1 MWLTQLFVRRPTLV
15 TVFLS
20 LVLLAGTI
28 AGFNLVKQQ
37 LPNYDVP
44 SIQVQLTYSGAS
56 TTEMRDAIVRPLED
70 QIAGAPDLS
79 YIETSIQ
86 PGQASIV
93 AVFSLTSDQNT
104 DLVQVQGRV
113 QNSLHQLPNDLPT
126 PQISIYNPSEA
137 VVVSLSASSS
147 TLSLGDLS
155 SIVTNTIVPAIEQV
169 PGVSFVQE
177 NGAVTA
183 SIQVNVNPRTLQSS
197 GFTLTDVINAVA
209 NNNVRAPGGIVYQ
222 PNRETNLDIRGDITD
237 VPSVA
242 GLLLGNTT
250 TSPAGSSGS
259 SVYPW
264 TASPRLY
271 RIGDVASVKDAY
283 ETQRVYAYTN
293 GKPTVELDVQKAAGA
308 SEVAASDAVLAQL
321 PSLRAQY
328 PEINFAVLSVQSTYT
343 KELLSGVTRTLIEG
357 ILFTA
362 IVMLFF
368 LRSWRNA
375 IVVMIS
381 VPASFL
387 VTLAAMRMAGFT
399 LDTVSLLAMTLMI
412 GILVDD
418 SIVVLENIERHR
430 AEGEAPRVAAVNGLT
445 QIGVATIVITL
456 VIVVVFAPISF
467 LPGSVGLFL
476 REFGLVVT
484 VATLTSLF
492 VSFAVT
498 PSLAGRWALY
508 SRWKPWK
515 IVDRFGRGFENVRQ
529 WYTQRALPWG
539 LEHRSA
545 VVWISFVSLV
555 LALLLIPLGIVG
567 FEYMPPVDR
576 GEIFV
581 TVEYPTGTPLT
592 QTQQAVLRAEHV
604 VDGIADIQSETTMA
618 GAYQGQIS
626 GYINNGAIGQIH
638 LFLRDRRGH
647 STEYWSDYLRSKLGQ
662 LLPGTNVVAVPATD
676 SSGGI
681 AQPIAYVVSSL
692 TADPSQAA
700 ARAYSALAA
709 TPGVVDA
716 TTSLTNEAP
725 QVEVEFERNNA
736 RALDASIGT
745 ASTAV
750 RAAFGGDTA
759 TQFTGP
765 QGLKDVQVI
774 YPQGDLRSLGAIS
787 AIPIRAN
794 NGSIVRVGD
803 IIQLVGAPAPPLIM
817 RIDRRNVV
825 LIGANVAPGA
835 TLSNVERAFERRLRS
850 LDLPKSIVVTPVAGG
865 NQESVHD
872 TATEMAV
879 SLALSILLVYLLMVA
894 LYNGYVTPFII
905 MFTVPV
911 AVVGA
916 LGALAL
922 THQTLNLFSMIG
934 AILLVGLVAKNG
946 ILLVDFANQLRE
958 RGLTKLEAIKESAHA
973 RFRPIVM
980 TTIAMIAGMLPL
992 ALALDPGSQ
1001 AERPLGIVVI
1011 GGLSSSLVLTLLLIP
1026 IMYLRFSPQRYRS
1039 SSLNGEADPHQIEL
1053 PMPLPAAG
1061 ETD

>member
-1 MWLTQLFVRRPTLV
+1 MWFTRLFVRRPTLV
-15 TVFLS
+15 MVFLS
-20 LVLLAGTI
+20 LVLLGGSI
-28 AGFNLVKQQ
+28 AGVNLVKQQ

-44 SIQVQLTYSGAS
+44 SIQVLLTYSGAS

-70 QIAGAPDLS
+70 QIAGAPDLG

-147 TLSLGDLS
+147 TLSLGQLS
-155 SIVTNTIVPAIEQV
+155 AIVTNNVVPAIEQV
-169 PGVSFVQE
+169 PGVSYVQE
-177 NGAVTA
+177 NGDVTA
-183 SIQVNVNPRTLQSS
+183 SIQVNVNPQALQSS

-209 NNNVRAPGGIVYQ
+209 NNNVRAPGGIVYE
-222 PNRETNLDIRGDITD
+222 PDRETNLDIRGDIQD
-237 VPSVA
+237 VPTVA
-242 GLLLGNTT
+242 NLLLGNTT
-250 TSPAGSSGS
+250 TASSSSSS
-259 SVYPW
+259 SVNPW
-264 TASPRLY
+264 SASSRLY
-271 RIGDVASVKDAY
+271 RVGDVANVQDAY
-283 ETQRVYAYTN
+283 ETQRVFAYTS
-293 GKPTVELDVQKAAGA
+293 GHPTVELDVQKAAGA
-308 SEVAASDAVLAQL
+308 SEVTASNAVLAQL

-328 PEINFAVLSVQSTYT
+328 PQINFSVLSVQSTYT

-357 ILFTA
+357 IIFTA

-375 IVVMIS
+375 IVVMIA

-387 VTLAAMRMAGFT
+387 VTLAAMRLAGFT

-418 SIVVLENIERHR
+418 SIVVLENIERHH
-430 AEGEAPRVAAVNGLT
+430 AEGESPQIAAVNGLT

-508 SRWKPWK
+508 SRWKAWP
-515 IVDRFGRGFENVRQ
+515 IIDRFGHGFDRVRG
-529 WYTQRALPWG
+529 WYAQRALPWG
-539 LEHRSA
+539 LERRA
-545 VVWISFVSLV
+545 LVVWVSFISLIV
-555 LALLLIPLGIVG
+555 ALLLIPLGVVG

-576 GEIFV
+576 GEVFV
-581 TVEYPTGTPLT
+581 NIEYPTGTPLT
-592 QTQQAVLRAEHV
+592 QTQAAVVRAEQLI
-604 VDGIADIQSETTMA
+604 DGMPDMQSETTMA

-638 LFLRDRRGH
+638 IFLKDGRKH
-647 STEYWSDYLRSKLGQ
+647 STSYWVTNLRSRIAQ
-662 LLPGTNVVAVPATD
+662 LLPSASIVAVPATD
-676 SSGGI
+676 PSGGI
-681 AQPIAYVVSSL
+681 AQPIGYVVSSL
-692 TADPSQAA
+692 TADPGPAA
-700 ARAYSALAA
+700 AQAFAALQA
-709 TPGVVDA
+709 TPGTIDA
-716 TTSLTNEAP
+716 TTSLTNNAP
-725 QVEVEFERNNA
+725 QVEVEFDRGNA

-765 QGLKDVQVI
+765 NGLKDVQVI
-774 YPQGDLRSLGAIS
+774 YPESDLQSLDAIS

-803 IIQLVGAPAPPLIM
+803 ITHLVWQPAPPLIM
-817 RIDRRNVV
+817 RINRRNVV

-835 TLSNVERAFERRLRS
+835 ILSNVERSYEKRLRA
-850 LDLPKSIVVTPVAGG
+850 LHLPSNITVAPVTGG
-865 NQESVHD
+865 NQQNVHD
-872 TATEMAV
+872 TVTEMGL
-879 SLALSILLVYLLMVA
+879 SLLLSILLVYLLMVA

-922 THQTLNLFSMIG
+922 THQTLNLFSLIG

-946 ILLVDFANQLRE
+946 ILLVDFANQMRE
-958 RGLTKLEAIKESAHA
+958 QGLSKLEAIVESAHA

-1011 GGLSSSLVLTLLLIP
+1011 GGLSSSLILTLLLIP
-1026 IMYLRFSPQRYRS
+1026 IMYLRFAPEHYHIAG
-1039 SSLNGEADPHQIEL
+1039 LNGEVDPHQIEL
-1053 PMPLPAAG
+1053 PMPLPAG
-1061 ETD
+1061 DR

>member
-28 AGFNLVKQQ
+28 GGINLVKQQ

-56 TTEMRDAIVRPLED
+56 TSEMRDAIVRPLED

-137 VVVSLSASSS
+137 VVVSLAASSS

-155 SIVTNTIVPAIEQV
+155 AIVTNTIVPAIEQV
-169 PGVSFVQE
+169 QGVSYVQE

-183 SIQVNVNPRTLQSS
+183 SLQVNVNPRALQSS

-222 PNRETNLDIRGDITD
+222 PHRETNLDIRGDITD
-237 VPSVA
+237 APSVA

-250 TSPAGSSGS
+250 TNSTNSSTS

-264 TASPRLY
+264 TAAPRLF
-271 RIGDVASVKDAY
+271 RIGDVAGVKDAY
-283 ETQRVYAYTN
+283 ETQRVFAFTN
-293 GKPTVELDVQKAAGA
+293 GKPAVELDVQKAAGA
-308 SEVAASDAVLAQL
+308 SEVTASNAVLAEL
-321 PSLRAQY
+321 PSLQAEY
-328 PEINFAVLSVQSTYT
+328 PQIKFSVLNVQATYT
-343 KELLSGVTRTLIEG
+343 KQLLAGVTRTLIYG

-418 SIVVLENIERHR
+418 SIVVLENIERHH
-430 AEGEAPRVAAVNGLT
+430 AEGEEPRVAAVNGLT

-492 VSFAVT
+492 VSFTVT
-498 PSLAGRWALY
+498 PALAGRWALY

-515 IVDRFGRGFENVRQ
+515 IFERFGHGFDNVRQ

-539 LEHRSA
+539 LEHRSV
-545 VVWISFVSLV
+545 VVWVSFASLV

-581 TVEYPTGTPLT
+581 NIGFPTGTPLT
-592 QTQQAVLRAEHV
+592 QTQAAVRRAEAV
-604 VDGIADIQSETTMA
+604 VLGIKDLQSETSMA

-626 GYINNGAIGQIH
+626 GLINNGAIGQIH
-638 LFLRDRRGH
+638 LFLRANRTN
-647 STEYWSDYLRSKLGQ
+647 STVYWADYLRSRIGGLIRGAD
-662 LLPGTNVVAVPATD
+662 VVAVPATD
-676 SSGGI
+676 ASGGI
-681 AQPIAYVVSSL
+681 AQPIAYVVSSP
-692 TADPSQAA
+692 TDDPSQAA
-700 ARAYSALAA
+700 ARAFSALAA
-709 TPGVVDA
+709 TPGVVNA
-716 TTSLTNEAP
+716 TTSLTNDSP
-725 QVEVEFERNNA
+725 QVEVQFERQNA

-750 RAAFGGDTA
+750 RAAFGGYTA

-765 QGLKDVQVI
+765 EGLKDVQVI
-774 YPQGDLRSLGAIS
+774 YPEEDLRTLAAIS

-794 NGSIVRVGD
+794 NGSIIRVGD
-803 IIQLVGAPAPPLIM
+803 IITLVGAPAPPLIM
-817 RIDRRNVV
+817 RIDRRNVI

-835 TLSNVERAFERRLRS
+835 MLSNVERAFERRLRQ
-850 LDLPKSIVVTPVAGG
+850 LNLPSSIVVSPVAGG
-865 NQESVHD
+865 NQQNVHD
-872 TATEMAV
+872 TITYMAV

-958 RGLTKLEAIKESAHA
+958 HGLTKLEAIKESAHA

-980 TTIAMIAGMLPL
+980 TTVAMIAGMLPL

-1011 GGLSSSLVLTLLLIP
+1011 GGLSSSLVLTLVLIP
-1026 IMYLRFSPQRYRS
+1026 IMYLRFAPQRFAPS
-1039 SSLNGEADPHQIEL
+1039 TLNGETDPRQIEL
-1053 PMPLPAAG
+1053 PMPLPAG
-1061 ETD
+1061 ETEA

>member
-1 MWLTQLFVRRPTLV
+1 
-15 TVFLS
+15 
-20 LVLLAGTI
+20 
-28 AGFNLVKQQ
+28 
-37 LPNYDVP
+37 
-44 SIQVQLTYSGAS
+44 
-56 TTEMRDAIVRPLED
+56 
-70 QIAGAPDLS
+70 LS

-147 TLSLGDLS
+147 TLSLGQLS
-155 SIVTNTIVPAIEQV
+155 AIVTNNVVPAIEQV
-169 PGVSFVQE
+169 PGVSYVQE
-177 NGAVTA
+177 NGDVTA
-183 SIQVNVNPRTLQSS
+183 SIQVNVNPMELQSS

-209 NNNVRAPGGIVYQ
+209 NNNVRAPGGIVYE
-222 PNRETNLDIRGDITD
+222 PDRETNLDIRGDIQD
-237 VPSVA
+237 VPTVA
-242 GLLLGNTT
+242 TLLLGNTT
-250 TSPAGSSGS
+250 TAAGSSS
-259 SVYPW
+259 STVNPW
-264 TASPRLY
+264 MATARLY
-271 RIGDVASVKDAY
+271 RVGDVANVQDAY
-283 ETQRVYAYTN
+283 ETQRVFAYTN
-293 GKPTVELDVQKAAGA
+293 GHSTVELDVQKAAGA
-308 SEVAASDAVLAQL
+308 SEVTASNAVLAQL

-328 PEINFAVLSVQSTYT
+328 PQINFSVLSVQSTYT
-343 KELLSGVTRTLIEG
+343 KQLLSGVTRTLIEG
-357 ILFTA
+357 IVFTA

-375 IVVMIS
+375 IVVMVS

-387 VTLAAMRMAGFT
+387 VTLAVMRVAGFT

-418 SIVVLENIERHR
+418 SIVVLENIERHHD
-430 AEGEAPRVAAVNGLT
+430 EGEAPQIAAINGLT

-508 SRWKPWK
+508 SRWKPWS
-515 IVDRFGRGFENVRQ
+515 IIDRFGHGFDRVRG
-529 WYTQRALPWG
+529 WYAKRALPWG
-539 LEHRSA
+539 LEHRA
-545 VVWISFVSLV
+545 LVVWVSFISLV
-555 LALLLIPLGIVG
+555 AAVLLIPLGVVG

-581 TVEYPTGTPLT
+581 NIEYPTGTPLSQT
-592 QTQQAVLRAEHV
+592 QTAVVRAEQLI
-604 VDGIADIQSETTMA
+604 DKMPDMQSETSMA
-618 GAYQGQIS
+618 GAYQGQVS
-626 GYINNGAIGQIH
+626 GYINNGSIGQIH
-638 LFLRDRRGH
+638 IFLKDGRKH
-647 STEYWSDYLRSKLGQ
+647 STAYWVDDLRSRIAQ
-662 LLPGTNVVAVPATD
+662 LLPNANIVAVPATD
-676 SSGGI
+676 PSGGI
-681 AQPIAYVVSSL
+681 AQPIGYVVSSL
-692 TADPSQAA
+692 TIDPGPAA
-700 ARAYSALAA
+700 AQAFNALKA
-709 TPGVVDA
+709 TPGTVDA

-725 QVEVEFERNNA
+725 QVEVEFDRGNA

-765 QGLKDVQVI
+765 DGLKDVQVI
-774 YPQGDLRSLGAIS
+774 YPEKDLQSLDAIS

-803 IIQLVGAPAPPLIM
+803 ITQLVWQPAPPLIM
-817 RIDRRNVV
+817 RINRRNVV

-835 TLSNVERAFERRLRS
+835 ILSNVERAFEKRLRA
-850 LDLPKSIVVTPVAGG
+850 LHLPSNITVAPVTGG
-865 NQESVHD
+865 NQQNVHD
-872 TATEMAV
+872 TVTEMSL

-894 LYNGYVTPFII
+894 LYNGYITPFII

-922 THQTLNLFSMIG
+922 THQTLNLFSLIG
-934 AILLVGLVAKNG
+934 SILLVGLVAKNG

-958 RGLTKLEAIKESAHA
+958 QGMSKLEAIVESAHA

-1011 GGLSSSLVLTLLLIP
+1011 GGLSSSLILTLLLIP
-1026 IMYLRFSPQRYRS
+1026 IMYLRFAPEHFQIAGA
-1039 SSLNGEADPHQIEL
+1039 NGEVDPHQIEL
-1053 PMPLPAAG
+1053 PMATPAP
-1061 ETD
+1061 ERS